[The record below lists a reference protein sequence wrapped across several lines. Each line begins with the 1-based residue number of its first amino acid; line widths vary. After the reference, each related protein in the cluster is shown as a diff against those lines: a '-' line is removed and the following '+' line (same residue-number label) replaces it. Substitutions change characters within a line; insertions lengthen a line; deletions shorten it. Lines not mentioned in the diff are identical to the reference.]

1 MTTVTSQIVSQLQR
15 SIARAIY
22 GKEEAIQLALITL
35 LARGHLL
42 IEDVPGVGKTTLAQ
56 ALAKSFHCSFQ
67 RIQFT
72 SDLLPSD
79 VLGVSVYNPETR
91 EFEFRSGPIFA
102 NVVLADEINRTTPR
116 TQSALL
122 EAMNEAQ
129 VTVDG
134 KTLPLPQPFLV
145 IATQNPVE
153 HHGTYPLPESQ
164 LDRFLMRIRMG
175 YPSHETER
183 EILRKR
189 IRDDSV
195 AALEPVADVRR
206 RSRDA
211 GIRRPR
217 ESGFQPARLRAG
229 NRQSHAQHRATR
241 SGRQPARH
249 VDAAARRASPR
260 FSRWPRLLPAR
271 RLQAARGRR
280 FFASRGGQL
289 APRFAA
295 EKIGD
300 DRSRPARDRRLRS
313 RSSVSLASTA
323 AQLWAK
329 ADRSGVRAFFLSIA
343 ALAVALLLAL
353 YSGAAAELGH
363 LALAIASALGALLVA
378 AWVAVTLVPV
388 LAKRTPLR
396 WIGYKMEYRVTREGW
411 IYIGESLWW
420 RSPR

>member
-1 MTTVTSQIVSQLQR
+1 MSTATSQIVSQLQR
-15 SIARAIY
+15 SIAHAIY

-56 ALAKSFHCSFQ
+56 ALAKSFHCTFQ

-79 VLGVSVYNPETR
+79 VLGVSVYNPESR

-134 KTLPLPQPFLV
+134 KTLKLPHPFLV

-164 LDRFLMRIRMG
+164 LDRFLMRIKMG

-189 IRDDSV
+189 INSDSLES
-195 AALEPVADVRR
+195 LEPVAGVNDVLEMQ
-206 RSRDA
+206 
-211 GIRRPR
+211 
-217 ESGFQPARLRAG
+217 ESVARVKVDTSLHDYALEIV
-229 NRQSHAQHRATR
+229 NRTR
-241 SGRQPARH
+241 KTEHLALG
-249 VDAAARRASPR
+249 VSPR
-260 FSRWPRLLPAR
+260 GTLM
-271 RLQAARGRR
+271 LQR
-280 FFASRGGQL
+280 
-289 APRFAA
+289 
-295 EKIGD
+295 
-300 DRSRPARDRRLRS
+300 
-313 RSSVSLASTA
+313 A
-323 AQLWAK
+323 AQA
-329 ADRSGVRAFFLSIA
+329 SAFLDGRDYCLPDDFKK
-343 ALAVALLLAL
+343 LAVAVF
-353 YSGAAAELGH
+353 SH
-363 LALAIASALGALLVA
+363 RVVASARHASLQRKSETTESVLREIVDS
-378 AWVAVTLVPV
+378 VRVP
-388 LAKRTPLR
+388 L
-396 WIGYKMEYRVTREGW
+396 
-411 IYIGESLWW
+411 
-420 RSPR
+420 